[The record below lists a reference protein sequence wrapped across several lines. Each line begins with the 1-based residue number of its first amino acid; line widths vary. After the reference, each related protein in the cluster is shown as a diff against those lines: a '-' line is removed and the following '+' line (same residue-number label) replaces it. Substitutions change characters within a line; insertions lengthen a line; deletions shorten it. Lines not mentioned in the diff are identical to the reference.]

1 MTAFSKQKAHIALSL
16 SSRLRLMLIQC
27 YSSFSDLWP
36 TGEGDRE
43 WLMIFFAILIS
54 AGGAIGASVIK
65 WGVISLGA
73 TITPP
78 FLCLFTSIS
87 PFIHLFS
94 SFHSILT
101 PLVPSLIAVE
111 VESLMTIL
119 LCAARR
125 QRFSLQLLQRSN
137 SLMVPAPSH
146 FGPRTSFHYQLS
158 PRIKESNF
166 FVLHIYLW
174 YLLTVWI
181 CLPSYG

>member
-1 MTAFSKQKAHIALSL
+1 MVDDFLCHFDFRWRCNRRFCHQVRCNFTRRHH
-16 SSRLRLMLIQC
+16 
-27 YSSFSDLWP
+27 Y
-36 TGEGDRE
+36 
-43 WLMIFFAILIS
+43 
-54 AGGAIGASVIK
+54 
-65 WGVISLGA
+65 
-73 TITPP
+73 TPLP

-146 FGPRTSFHYQLS
+146 FGPRTFFHYQLS

-166 FVLHIYLW
+166 FVLHI
-174 YLLTVWI
+174 
-181 CLPSYG
+181 CL